1 MADELPSLTEF
12 VNEHPSEEDCWQFL
26 REQRWGKD
34 GFTCPE
40 CGEDEHWGFIETRNL
55 FECYACRKQTSV
67 TAGTILQ
74 DTKLDLQTWFF
85 AIYHVI
91 KTKKGIS
98 EPELA
103 RTLGVHAETAHN
115 IRQKIYRILR
125 RVQQRSLDGVVE
137 ADETYV
143 GGKRPNDPSGRGTT
157 KQCVVALVENKDEEA
172 GNLHLQCVPGAGGE
186 NLAPTVRARVQEG
199 SMLWTDNWDGY
210 NGLAA
215 YEREVRQ
222 PDREEGEKMHDV
234 LPWSHT
240 VFSNLKRVLYGVHAY
255 VEDWNLQPYLDAFT
269 FRFNHRPFLGKGLNK
284 ALAGIVETVPRPN
297 ERLKRTGQLGAA
309 A

>member
-1 MADELPSLTEF
+1 M
-12 VNEHPSEEDCWQFL
+12 
-26 REQRWGKD
+26 
-34 GFTCPE
+34 
-40 CGEDEHWGFIETRNL
+40 
-55 FECYACRKQTSV
+55 

-74 DTKLDLQTWFF
+74 DTKLDLQTWFL

-91 KTKKGIS
+91 KTKKGIT

-125 RVQQRSLDGVVE
+125 RAQHRPLTGVVE

-143 GGKRPNDPSGRGTT
+143 GGKRPDDPSGRGTT

-199 SMLWTDNWDGY
+199 SMLWTDNGDGY

-222 PDREEGEKMHDV
+222 PDDDQEMHDV
-234 LPWSHT
+234 LPWSHRCSAT
-240 VFSNLKRVLYGVHAY
+240 SNACCTGCTPT
-255 VEDWNLQPYLDAFT
+255 W
-269 FRFNHRPFLGKGLNK
+269 
-284 ALAGIVETVPRPN
+284 
-297 ERLKRTGQLGAA
+297 RTGTCSRTWTRSRSASTTARSSARPSRRPCKASLRLFLDRTIGSNDPGSWGQRRRGGY
-309 A
+309 